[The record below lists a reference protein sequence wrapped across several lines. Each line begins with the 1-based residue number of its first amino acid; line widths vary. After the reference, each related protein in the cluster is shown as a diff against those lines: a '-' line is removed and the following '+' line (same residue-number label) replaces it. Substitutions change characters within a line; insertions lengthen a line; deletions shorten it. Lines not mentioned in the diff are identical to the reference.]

1 MLDKAAAK
9 TAVNDDIGEETRL
22 ELYRSQVNIREAE
35 QRAYDLFLQNLVKGT
50 SHLSLG
56 QEAVAAGFAT
66 AMKKGD
72 LSFCTYRGHAHTL
85 ARGVPV
91 EKVLGELMQR
101 DNGLMRGKGGSM
113 HLTSEEHGV
122 MGSYAIIGAHLPIAC
137 GAAWRAQY
145 KRQDDVSVCF
155 FGDGTTNIG
164 AFHEALNFAAVWK
177 LPVIFVCEN
186 NFYMEY
192 TPIADVTAVPSP
204 AGDRASAYG
213 LEKIVIDGN
222 DADVVYRTANKA
234 FDKARAG
241 GGPSLIECL
250 TYRHSG
256 HSRADPAKYR
266 PEGELE
272 KWKERDPIKIYRERL
287 KQFGVSDDVDRQD
300 RRRREARG
308 RRGDRGLQGLAE
320 PADGYP
326 DHRRLRRWRLRMAE
340 LTYRDAVIRGIA
352 QEMTRD
358 EDVVFLGE
366 DVAKAGG
373 VFKATVGLYEQF
385 GPLRVRDTPI
395 SEQAILGAAMG
406 AAMTGLKPIAE
417 IMFSDFFA
425 VCFDYI
431 ANEFPKSRYMTNGQ
445 TKCPLVVRT
454 GNGAGSRFGAQ
465 HSQSVENW
473 CMMIPGLKVVAPS
486 SPIDVIGLLA
496 ASVRDPD
503 PVIFLEHKSLYAT
516 KGEVPDGEI
525 LDKLGTAKILRPG
538 KDATILALALMVPRA
553 LAAAERLAKEHG
565 IDCEVIDVRSLVP
578 LDTQTILGSVAKTH
592 RCVYRRGKS
601 AAVRLGRRDHVDHRR
616 RGVLRSRRPAGAHHH
631 AALPAAG
638 RRHSGRRHPADRRP
652 HRRSG
657 EEDVE

>member
-1 MLDKAAAK
+1 MNKPVPNP
-9 TAVNDDIGEETRL
+9 AVLNDDIGEEKRL

-35 QRAYDLFLQNLVKGT
+35 QRAFDLFLQNLVKGT

-56 QEAVAAGFAT
+56 QEAVAAGFAC

-145 KRQDDVSVCF
+145 KGQDDVTVCF

-192 TPIADVTAVPSP
+192 TPIGDVTAVKSP

-222 DADVVYRTANKA
+222 DADVVYRTAKTA
-234 FDKARAG
+234 YDKARAG

-272 KWKERDPIKIYRERL
+272 KWKERDPVKIYRERL
-287 KQFGVSDDVDRQD
+287 KQFGIPEDVIAKIETDV
-300 RRRREARG
+300 RREVDEATETCKAAPNPPM
-308 RRGDRGLQGLAE
+308 DILTTDVY
-320 PADGYP
+320 ADGGWA
-326 DHRRLRRWRLRMAE
+326 WR
-340 LTYRDAVIRGIA
+340 
-352 QEMTRD
+352 
-358 EDVVFLGE
+358 
-366 DVAKAGG
+366 
-373 VFKATVGLYEQF
+373 
-385 GPLRVRDTPI
+385 
-395 SEQAILGAAMG
+395 
-406 AAMTGLKPIAE
+406 
-417 IMFSDFFA
+417 
-425 VCFDYI
+425 
-431 ANEFPKSRYMTNGQ
+431 N
-445 TKCPLVVRT
+445 
-454 GNGAGSRFGAQ
+454 
-465 HSQSVENW
+465 
-473 CMMIPGLKVVAPS
+473 
-486 SPIDVIGLLA
+486 
-496 ASVRDPD
+496 
-503 PVIFLEHKSLYAT
+503 
-516 KGEVPDGEI
+516 
-525 LDKLGTAKILRPG
+525 
-538 KDATILALALMVPRA
+538 
-553 LAAAERLAKEHG
+553 
-565 IDCEVIDVRSLVP
+565 
-578 LDTQTILGSVAKTH
+578 
-592 RCVYRRGKS
+592 
-601 AAVRLGRRDHVDHRR
+601 
-616 RGVLRSRRPAGAHHH
+616 
-631 AALPAAG
+631 
-638 RRHSGRRHPADRRP
+638 
-652 HRRSG
+652 
-657 EEDVE
+657 